1 MAKAQG
7 RTKPRNY
14 NATIKALSRR
24 LREVRESLGMT
35 QEAVAERLHMVP
47 RHYQKV
53 EAGDLNITLGTL
65 CKLALV
71 LRTTPRDLLDD

>member
-1 MAKAQG
+1 
-7 RTKPRNY
+7 
-14 NATIKALSRR
+14 
-24 LREVRESLGMT
+24 MT